1 MQLEARNKALEDA
14 QSELELAYKQI
25 QENEDEDRKQQK
37 IDKLTAQVFLIMRK
51 ICDNMIL
58 PLFSG

>member
-1 MQLEARNKALEDA
+1 MEGELSTARVQLEARNKALEDA

-37 IDKLTAQVFLIMRK
+37 IDKLTAQVFLI
-51 ICDNMIL
+51 I
-58 PLFSG
+58 